1 MTHDVTDVAGRR
13 RTRRLSPLREWLR
26 EAFWFAPVVGLLG
39 AIVLALLTTAA
50 DAWLIDVLRDAGET
64 DEIDDLLKISDDAKT
79 LLNTVGSSMLTFIGV
94 VFSISLV
101 ALQMANQFSP
111 RVLRLYVRSR
121 ITRVTFAVFLATFAF
136 TLLVQFEN
144 EGNNDPRTATSVP
157 VVSGVVGLVL
167 VMVSLLLFIAYVHA
181 ILRLMRVH
189 QVIDRVARESLA
201 ALRDQPLPSDGGPPP
216 SDADSGPLP
225 SASGPHPGDSR
236 PGPPGSPAQP
246 SGPGPRPPAGSGEQ
260 GRPGYGGPDSGEV
273 RAGLPEAGGRIVYSG
288 PAGVLRSLN
297 AGRLVRLA
305 RRHGVVL
312 RLEPRIGDF
321 IVPGTPVCTVHGG
334 PAPTGRRVR
343 SAFQVG
349 VERTFHQDP
358 GYGLRQL
365 SDIALRALSPAVNDP
380 STAVQALDRIH
391 QLLAVLVRRPLGE
404 VHHRDR
410 EGTVRLV
417 QPLPTWA
424 DLVDLGLVE
433 IRHAGAAAPQVSRR
447 LVAVLDDLVR
457 LAPEGRREPL
467 LRHRTLLGR
476 AVARA
481 LPDPAEQDFSMHPD
495 RQGIG

>member
-1 MTHDVTDVAGRR
+1 M
-13 RTRRLSPLREWLR
+13 RRLSPLREWLR

-111 RVLRLYVRSR
+111 RVLRLYIRSR

-201 ALRDQPLPSDGGPPP
+201 ALRDQPLPSGSGPYP
-216 SDADSGPLP
+216 SDADSGALP
-225 SASGPHPGDSR
+225 SGSGPLPGDSR
-236 PGPPGSPAQP
+236 SRPPGAPAQP
-246 SGPGPRPPAGSGEQ
+246 SVSGPRPPGPGNGEH
-260 GRPGYGGPDSGEV
+260 GRPGSRGPDGGED
-273 RAGLPEAGGRIVYSG
+273 RAGVPEGGGRIVYSG
-288 PAGVLRSLN
+288 PAGVLRSVN

-343 SAFQVG
+343 TAFQVG

-391 QLLAVLVRRPLGE
+391 QLLAVLMRRPLGDG

-410 EGTVRLV
+410 EGVLRLV

-424 DLVDLGLVE
+424 DLVDVGLVE